1 MFNFRI
7 VILVA
12 VLIVELRVQTENI
25 GGILN
30 IIGYLFPIISLL
42 CYLFLFRLD
51 FSLEFIN
58 DFIDI
63 LRLWLGSHIKT
74 EGILYQFH
82 LTRHI
87 IQSFSLRLEEILLG
101 ALVVQRVLNRWRL
114 IWVFRERE
122 LCWTDRTPGPPVEMG
137 VVREDAGHLI

>member
-1 MFNFRI
+1 M
-7 VILVA
+7 
-12 VLIVELRVQTENI
+12 

-82 LTRHI
+82 LTRHV
-87 IQSFSLRLEEILLG
+87 IQSFSLRLEEIFLG
-101 ALVVQRVLNRWRL
+101 ALVVQRVLNRWRW
-114 IWVFRERE
+114 I
-122 LCWTDRTPGPPVEMG
+122 
-137 VVREDAGHLI
+137 

>member
-1 MFNFRI
+1 M
-7 VILVA
+7 
-12 VLIVELRVQTENI
+12 

-63 LRLWLGSHIKT
+63 LRLRLCSHIKT
-74 EGILYQFH
+74 EGVLYQFH
-82 LTRHI
+82 LRRHI
-87 IQSFSLRLEEILLG
+87 VQSFPLRLEEIFLG

-122 LCWTDRTPGPPVEMG
+122 LC
-137 VVREDAGHLI
+137 